1 MFALIAMAP
10 PPADALE
17 DYILDLANGDT
28 QAMTPL
34 YREASP
40 SVYAF
45 ALSVLKNTQDAQDV
59 LQDTFVSVFNAAID
73 YQYNGKPMAW
83 IITIAK
89 NHCYKLLNQRKK
101 TASLS
106 LEDWRDDPSLVTY
119 MQSDAKLLI
128 RHIMQSLKDQERQIV
143 VLHAVSGFKHREIAA
158 MLNLPLPTVLSKY
171 NRAVKK
177 LKALLE
183 KEDGNHDK

>member
-10 PPADALE
+10 PPSDELE
-17 DYILDLANGDT
+17 DYIFSLAGGDMK
-28 QAMTPL
+28 AMSPL
-34 YREASP
+34 YQAASP

-59 LQDTFVSVFNAAID
+59 LQDTFVSVYTGAHTYHSD
-73 YQYNGKPMAW
+73 GKAMAW
-83 IITIAK
+83 IMTIAK
-89 NHCYKLLNQRKK
+89 NHCYKLLKQRKK
-101 TASLS
+101 TESLN

-128 RHIMQSLKDQERQIV
+128 YHIMQSLTDKERQVV

-158 MLNLPLPTVLSKY
+158 MLNMPLPSVLSRY
-171 NRAVKK
+171 NRAIKK
-177 LKALLE
+177 LKDQLE
-183 KEDGNHDK
+183 KEDGNREK